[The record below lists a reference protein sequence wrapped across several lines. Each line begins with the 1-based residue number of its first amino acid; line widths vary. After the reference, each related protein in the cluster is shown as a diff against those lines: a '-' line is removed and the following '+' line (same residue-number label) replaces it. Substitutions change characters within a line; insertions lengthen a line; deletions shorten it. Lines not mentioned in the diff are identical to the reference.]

1 MYQCSNSRGTVSVC
15 FITLIYRRNVRPKNI
30 ICPNINIFE
39 WDQCYLSGTIN
50 LYYTIYPIIVCPI
63 YRSNSQMPLNCSIV
77 QISNTHNPMDFA
89 NVALVVAY
97 FLSRLLEFLG
107 SKFQNVFSN
116 NFEPKIFFRAIAS

>member
-1 MYQCSNSRGTVSVC
+1 
-15 FITLIYRRNVRPKNI
+15 
-30 ICPNINIFE
+30 
-39 WDQCYLSGTIN
+39 
-50 LYYTIYPIIVCPI
+50 
-63 YRSNSQMPLNCSIV
+63 MPLNCSIV